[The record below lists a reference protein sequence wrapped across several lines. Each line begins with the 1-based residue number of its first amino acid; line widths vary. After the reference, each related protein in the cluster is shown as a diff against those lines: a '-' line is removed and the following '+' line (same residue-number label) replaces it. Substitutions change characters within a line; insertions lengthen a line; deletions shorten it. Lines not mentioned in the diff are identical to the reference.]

1 MNTFKC
7 FLKPTGHVL
16 TTAAFT
22 SAAMNGLLINPS
34 QAEPGPELLTTET
47 AKTSKL
53 SLTPV
58 RTVTPPEVVSNQQ
71 FFDSDLQILRH
82 QANGELSDAQISSDI
97 HIPTSDSLPL
107 NLPSNSDP
115 SSPQQSQPSAPPT
128 LPPDHSPSDSPNS
141 QTSPQSIDI
150 PVDTPNDQ
158 TRDTALELSRQRLE
172 DKLAQIVE
180 QDRNEREERL
190 RQTLMETATRYIRSG
205 QRQAAQTIAQNPALS
220 PENRDEL
227 LAMLNGQ
234 EPIPSRVSQPSPRTT
249 GDRPSASRWEA
260 ASRRNRVGAG
270 VERQPSRYI
279 CREDSNPRDRLFST
293 PGIGQ
298 QPPTTLAQSNQ
309 FSVGSTFLDGIGQQ
323 APSILVS
330 SASTDNL
337 IPASDLAELNTRS
350 DCDERSLSISDIP
363 DNFFSYQWMPRI
375 GQGQS
380 GTLEM
385 IFPLSI
391 PAPITSLFG
400 WRIHPISGTRRFHFG
415 IDFGAPTGTPVLAA
429 LPGQVE
435 TSGYQDGYGLTV
447 VIENGDVG
455 QRNLYAHLSEIAV
468 QPGAWVEQGAV
479 IGWVGST
486 GNSTG
491 PHLHFEVHQLG
502 TDGWVAVDPMTISPV
517 INIGAR

>member
-22 SAAMNGLLINPS
+22 SAAINGLLIRPS
-34 QAEPGPELLTTET
+34 QAEPSPEPPLTAPTN
-47 AKTSKL
+47 ASKL
-53 SLTPV
+53 SVTPV
-58 RTVTPPEVVSNQQ
+58 RTVTPPEAVSNQQ
-71 FFDSDLQILRH
+71 FVGSDFQISQH
-82 QANGELSDAQISSDI
+82 QAVELSDNPLSSDI
-97 HIPTSDSLPL
+97 NIPTSNSLPL
-107 NLPSNSDP
+107 NLPSNPD
-115 SSPQQSQPSAPPT
+115 SSPTQQSQPSDP
-128 LPPDHSPSDSPNS
+128 LPSDSPNS
-141 QTSPQSIDI
+141 QTNPQSIDI
-150 PVDTPNDQ
+150 PVNTPTDQ

-205 QRQAAQTIAQNPALS
+205 QRQAAHTIAQNPALS
-220 PENRDEL
+220 PENREDL

-234 EPIPSRVSQPSPRTT
+234 EPVPSRVSQPA
-249 GDRPSASRWEA
+249 PSAIRASPSESGWET
-260 ASRRNRVGAG
+260 ASRRNGAG
-270 VERQPSRYI
+270 AFSQRQLSPHM
-279 CREDSNPRDRLFST
+279 CRESSNPRDRLFSN

-309 FSVGSTFLDGIGQQ
+309 FSVGSTFLEGIGQQ

-330 SASTDNL
+330 STSTHNH
-337 IPASDLAELNTRS
+337 IPASDLAELNTHS
-350 DCDERSLSISDIP
+350 DCDEGPLSISEIP
-363 DNFFSYQWMPRI
+363 NNFFSYQWMPRI

-380 GTLEM
+380 GALEM

-391 PAPITSLFG
+391 PARITSLFG

-415 IDFGAPTGTPVLAA
+415 IDFGAPTGTPVVAA

-502 TDGWVAVDPMTISPV
+502 TEGWVAVDPMAISPV